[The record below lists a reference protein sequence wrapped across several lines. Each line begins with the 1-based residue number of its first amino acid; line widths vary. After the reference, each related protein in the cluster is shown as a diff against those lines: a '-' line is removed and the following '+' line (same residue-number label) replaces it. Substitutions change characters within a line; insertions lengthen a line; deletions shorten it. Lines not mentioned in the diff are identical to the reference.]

1 MDLMLVVFIIALLI
15 LISGA
20 LFKKFENISITEPLL
35 AMLTAV
41 ILGPDGINFLKT
53 DTSQEFYILERTCE
67 FTMAV
72 ALMATALRLPKSFFR
87 SHKKTQLPFVILGMV
102 LMWISSS
109 SIFYWIFD
117 FSLAECL
124 LLGAI
129 ITPTDPVV
137 AATLVTGDKAKK
149 YLPERVRNTLS
160 FEAGVNDGLAFPL
173 VFFGIFLLNS
183 QSFPLEKWITHTL
196 LYETILCSIIAYGVG
211 HFAGRAL
218 HHANKRGFMNE
229 KTVLPFSLS
238 LSLILLS
245 GLDLLGMNGII
256 AVFIG
261 GLAFRRTI
269 SEDEDLKEERVQE
282 SMERIFTIPAYF
294 IFGLI
299 LPWQEWFSLGWTGF
313 YIVLFI
319 IFLRRIPALLA
330 MIPLLPMFK
339 GKTKDVLLMGWFG
352 PIGVAA
358 LYYALHSKEA
368 ASFDKAWIIP
378 SLIVFA
384 STVLHGVSSVP
395 FEKLYYRSRKKDE

>member
-1 MDLMLVVFIIALLI
+1 MLVVFVIALLI

-20 LFKKFENISITEPLL
+20 LFKFFENISITEPLL
-35 AMLTAV
+35 AMLIA
-41 ILGPDGINFLKT
+41 ILLGPDGINLIVTDSTKEFL
-53 DTSQEFYILERTCE
+53 ILERTCE

-87 SHKKTQLPFVILGMV
+87 NNKRTQAPFVILGMI
-102 LMWISSS
+102 LMWVSSS
-109 SIFYWIFD
+109 LLFYWILD

-137 AATLVTGDKAKK
+137 AATLVTGEKAKK
-149 YLPERVRNTLS
+149 YLPERVRNTIS

-173 VFFGIFLLNS
+173 VFLGIFLMSSGN
-183 QSFPLEKWITHTL
+183 FPLEKWITHTL

-218 HHANKRGFMNE
+218 HHANERGFMNE
-229 KTVLPFSLS
+229 KTVFPFSLS

-245 GLDLLGMNGII
+245 GLNVLGMNGII

-299 LPWQEWFSLGWTGF
+299 LPWQEWFSLGWTAV
-313 YIVLFI
+313 YIVLLI

-330 MIPLLPMFK
+330 MIPMLPMFK
-339 GKTKDVLLMGWFG
+339 GKTKDLLLMGWFG

-358 LYYALHSKEA
+358 LYYALHSKES
-368 ASFDKAWIIP
+368 ASFDAAWIIP
-378 SLIVFA
+378 SLIVFS
-384 STVLHGVSSVP
+384 STIIHGVSSIP
-395 FEKLYYRSRKKDE
+395 FEKLYYKSRKKDE